1 MRNSAKP
8 IMNKQ
13 KSKSECL

>member
-1 MRNSAKP
+1 
-8 IMNKQ
+8 MNKQ